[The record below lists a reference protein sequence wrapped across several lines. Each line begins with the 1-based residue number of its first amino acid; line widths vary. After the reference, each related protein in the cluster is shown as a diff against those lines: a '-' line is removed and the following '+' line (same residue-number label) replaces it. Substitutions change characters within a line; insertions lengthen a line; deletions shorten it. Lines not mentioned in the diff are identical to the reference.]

1 MKTKL
6 IVMILLGAILIVS
19 CAPGNAPVPTPNVVF
34 IQTAAAQTVVS
45 QFTLTAASWTL
56 TPPAALTDTPAAL
69 DTPTTGATPTA
80 TLQGGITSTPILC
93 DALSFDPG
101 SVDVNIPD
109 GTQMTPGQQFV
120 KTWKV
125 RNNGSCTWGAGYGL
139 VYAGYSDKMSGQP
152 QPLNNVVGPNQDVEV
167 SVQFI
172 APTKVGDYLS
182 AWQMANANGKPFPK
196 VVFVKITVK

>member
-6 IVMILLGAILIVS
+6 IVMMLSCALLIVS
-19 CAPGNAPVPTPNVVF
+19 CAPGNQAPPTPNVVF
-34 IQTAAAQTVVS
+34 VQTAAAQTVVS

-56 TPPAALTDTPAAL
+56 TPPPATTDTPAVL
-69 DTPTTGATPTA
+69 DTPTTGPTSTA
-80 TLQGGITSTPILC
+80 TLTGGITATPILC
-93 DALSFDPG
+93 DALSFDPTA
-101 SVDVNIPD
+101 VDVNIPD
-109 GTQMTPGQQFV
+109 GTQMTAGQQFV

-125 RNNGSCTWGAGYGL
+125 KNNGSCTWGAGYGL

-152 QPLNNVVGPNQDVEV
+152 QPLSAVVGPGQEVSV

-172 APTKVGDYLS
+172 APTKAGDYLS